1 MTERQTIVPESQRQL
16 YDRFHFAPAVVD
28 DSGTVYC
35 SGVIGSGPDGT
46 FADEPVDQF
55 RQAFANV
62 ATVLEQAGCGWSD
75 VVEMTTFHVDL
86 MANLRAFVQAKDEV
100 VGEPY
105 PAWTAIGVSEL
116 AMPGGLVEV
125 RVTARRPSS

>member
-28 DSGTVYC
+28 DSGTVHC
-35 SGVIGSGPDGT
+35 SGVLGSGADGS

-55 RQAFANV
+55 RQAFANA
-62 ATVLEQAGCGWSD
+62 ATVLEEAGCGWGD

-86 MANLRAFVQAKDEV
+86 MENLRAFVQAKDEV

-105 PAWTAIGVSEL
+105 PAWTAIDVDRLFPDNGT
-116 AMPGGLVEV
+116 VEI
-125 RVTARRPSS
+125 RVVAYAPRR

>member
-28 DSGTVYC
+28 DSGTVHC
-35 SGVIGSGPDGT
+35 SGVLGSGADGS

-62 ATVLEQAGCGWSD
+62 ATVLEEAGCGWSD

-86 MANLRAFVQAKDEV
+86 MENLRAFVQAKDET

-105 PAWTAIGVSEL
+105 PAWTAIGVSAL
-116 AMPGGLVEV
+116 AMPGALVEV
-125 RVTARRPSS
+125 KVTARQPSA

>member
-1 MTERQTIVPESQRQL
+1 
-16 YDRFHFAPAVVD
+16 
-28 DSGTVYC
+28 
-35 SGVIGSGPDGT
+35 
-46 FADEPVDQF
+46 
-55 RQAFANV
+55 
-62 ATVLEQAGCGWSD
+62 
-75 VVEMTTFHVDL
+75 MTTFHVDL